1 MQPPMNSVLARLN
14 AVDTALCVHINRF
27 NRDRAVQRFF
37 GAASRLGDGIFWYG
51 LMALLLIVER
61 EAALKP
67 VLHMIAVGLIGL
79 WLYKWLKQK
88 TLRARPCDLHAAITR
103 TTAPLDEFSFPSGH
117 TLHAVGF
124 SLVAIAYFPWLA
136 PVLLPFTVL
145 VALSRI
151 VLGLHYP
158 TDVLAGA
165 ALGYGLATLSF
176 LL

>member
-1 MQPPMNSVLARLN
+1 MQTPGHSVRARLN
-14 AVDTALCVHINRF
+14 AVDTALCVRINRI
-27 NRDRAVQRFF
+27 NRDRVVQHFF
-37 GAASRLGDGIFWYG
+37 GAISRLGDGTFWYA
-51 LMALLLIVER
+51 LMALLLILEQ

-79 WLYKWLKQK
+79 GLYKWLKQK
-88 TLRARPCDLHAAITR
+88 TLRPRPCNLHTEITR

-124 SLVAIAYFPWLA
+124 GWVAIAYFPWLA
-136 PVLLPFTVL
+136 PVLLPFILL

-176 LL
+176 MF

>member
-14 AVDTALCVHINRF
+14 AVDTALCVRINRI
-27 NRDRAVQRFF
+27 NRARGVQHFF
-37 GAASRLGDGIFWYG
+37 GAISRLGDGTFWYA
-51 LMALLLIVER
+51 LMALLLILEH

-67 VLHMIAVGLIGL
+67 VLHMIAVGLVGL

-88 TLRARPCDLHAAITR
+88 TLRPRPCDLHTAITR

-124 SLVAIAYFPWLA
+124 GLVAIAYFPWLA
-136 PVLLPFTVL
+136 PVLLPFIVL

-165 ALGYGLATLSF
+165 ALGYSLATLSF
-176 LL
+176 MF

>member
-1 MQPPMNSVLARLN
+1 MQAPMSTVLARLN
-14 AVDTALCVHINRF
+14 AADTALCVRINRC
-27 NRDRAVQRFF
+27 NREPGVQRFF
-37 GAASRLGDGIFWYG
+37 GAVSRLGDGVIWYA
-51 LMALLLIVER
+51 LMALLLILER
-61 EAALKP
+61 EAALQA
-67 VLHMIAVGLIGL
+67 VLHMIAVGLLGL
-79 WLYKWLKQK
+79 MLYKWLKQK
-88 TLRARPCDLHAAITR
+88 TLRPRPCNLHIAITR
-103 TTAPLDEFSFPSGH
+103 STAPLDEFSFPSGH

-136 PVLLPFTVL
+136 PVLLPFTLL

-165 ALGYGLATLSF
+165 ALGYALATLSF